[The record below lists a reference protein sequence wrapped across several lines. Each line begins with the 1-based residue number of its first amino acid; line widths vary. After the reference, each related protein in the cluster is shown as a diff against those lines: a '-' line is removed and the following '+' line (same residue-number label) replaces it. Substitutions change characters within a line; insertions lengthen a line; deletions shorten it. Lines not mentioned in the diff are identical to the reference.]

1 MIMLRKFFLERFLL
15 NWFVGPLTAMATTV
29 ILGLLLASQW
39 GYVWHFLYGDEVS
52 FAGWNIPV
60 PKDFYVD
67 ERGAKLTLW
76 KTVLGTP
83 VFSDSYG
90 LITLIVLKK
99 PIDYEADFGKF
110 QAIQTTLARENGVFG
125 EANKKNF
132 PLTPPRYC
140 VEFLDG
146 QKENALSQ
154 CIIDGARLTV
164 WYSGSTAYL
173 PAFYD
178 TVRGLSRIPPEQD
191 SSPTNP

>member
-15 NWFVGPLTAMATTV
+15 NWFVGPLTVMATTV

-67 ERGAKLTLW
+67 ERGETLILW
-76 KTVLGTP
+76 KTALGTP

-90 LITLIVLKK
+90 LITLFVFNR
-99 PIDYEADFGKF
+99 PIDHEADFEKF
-110 QAIQTTLARENGVFG
+110 QAIQTTFARESGIFG
-125 EANKKNF
+125 ETNRKDFA
-132 PLTPPRYC
+132 LIPPRYC
-140 VEFLDG
+140 VEFLDVL
-146 QKENALSQ
+146 KENALSR
-154 CIIDGARLTV
+154 CIVDGTPLTV
-164 WYSGSTAYL
+164 WFSGNTDYL
-173 PAFYD
+173 PAFYS